1 MQEIKSYNSSTG
13 RVTFKAPDN
22 SFHQFHTQERY
33 TFLSKTIASLDS
45 EGEWYLDKDTSTL
58 YYEPREGEI
67 MNKTEIIA
75 FPKLETII
83 DINGTDENK
92 TENIT
97 FDGIQFLHSNWL
109 ARTVTDTVACK
120 VGSAIKVKAA
130 KTTVP
135 YAEAHAMTHQN
146 QWYSLDTQRISA
158 L

>member
-1 MQEIKSYNSSTG
+1 MESPHTG
-13 RVTFKAPDN
+13 
-22 SFHQFHTQERY
+22 RY
-33 TFLSKTIASLDS
+33 TFYLENSLAYLDS

-58 YYEPREGEI
+58 YYKPREGEI

-75 FPKLETII
+75 PKLETII

-109 ARTVTDTVACK
+109 APTVTDTVACK

>member
-1 MQEIKSYNSSTG
+1 
-13 RVTFKAPDN
+13 
-22 SFHQFHTQERY
+22 
-33 TFLSKTIASLDS
+33 
-45 EGEWYLDKDTSTL
+45 
-58 YYEPREGEI
+58 

-75 FPKLETII
+75 PKLETII

-97 FDGIQFLHSNWL
+97 FDGISISSFQL
-109 ARTVTDTVACK
+109 ASPRTVTDTVACK

-130 KTTVP
+130 KATVP

>member
-1 MQEIKSYNSSTG
+1 MESPHKGDTPFYLENSL
-13 RVTFKAPDN
+13 A
-22 SFHQFHTQERY
+22 Y
-33 TFLSKTIASLDS
+33 LDS

-58 YYEPREGEI
+58 YYKPREGEI

-75 FPKLETII
+75 PKLETII
-83 DINGTDENK
+83 DINDTDENK

-109 ARTVTDTVACK
+109 APDSYGYCSVK

-135 YAEAHAMTHQN
+135 
-146 QWYSLDTQRISA
+146 
-158 L
+158 